1 MRVVKLVIGIR
12 RPRLSC
18 PDRRGHPA
26 AVWRTD
32 RFTRRR
38 LGVRRVPVGDG
49 IVKQEARTKKTR
61 HACIVDKGRPCDCD
75 GTFLPPGTPPPPR
88 IPVTSYNPFE
98 NRAAFQFAEL
108 VFKKIQAS
116 YGDVNELLRNVAAYN
131 VSQGG
136 GEPPFEDAEELYS
149 TIDAIP
155 YGDAPW
161 ESFTIRY
168 TGEVTPESPSWK
180 RADYVV
186 HNRNVRQVAHNMIGN
201 EGFDGMFD
209 TTPYQEYTAPGVT
222 RFSNMMSGEFAY
234 RQATTI
240 AQDPL
245 THGSMLTTVI
255 LGADKTTVSVGTGG
269 QEFHP
274 VYMSIGNV
282 HNSVRRAHKDAIIP
296 VAFLAI
302 PKAARGEAETDEFR
316 TFRKQLYHASLAHIL
331 SSLQPYMQTYD
342 VVRCPDGHFRRV
354 IYDLGPFI
362 ADYPEQV
369 VLSGIVS
376 GWCPKCL
383 LPPDKLNMGGG
394 EPRCREH
401 TEHLAGT
408 FDAELIWITWGV
420 DVNVIPFT
428 TYFPRADI
436 YELLTPDLLHQ
447 LIKGTFK
454 DHLVEWVEKYLYLV
468 HSKPEARRRMDDI
481 DRRIAAAPQF
491 PGLRRFP
498 EGRNFKQWTGND
510 SKALMKVYLPAIE
523 GHVPDDVVRCFAAY
537 LDFCYLARRS
547 AHDDHSLAA
556 MQEALGRFHRY
567 RTIFETVGVRPEG
580 FSLPR
585 QHALVHYITGIRL
598 FGSPNGVCSSI
609 TESKHIRAVK
619 EPWRRSSRNNPLSE
633 MLRTNQRLDKLSA
646 ARAIFQSRQMLDG
659 DVLADA
665 MNLGLFTMEA
675 DIDAEAIDEP
685 EDEVA
690 DVDGSAEAIVEL
702 PSRQVYMRAVE
713 DLAAEY
719 QQPDLLELIRRF
731 LFDQLCDT
739 DEVNSSEVELPECPQ
754 FFGKV
759 AVFRTAHATFS
770 APSELSG
777 NRGMHRELIRS
788 NPSYRGHSRYD
799 TVLVSIDANTPGMQG
814 MAVARVTGLMVI
826 PYRGERYQCALIDWF
841 DVTDQPDDV
850 TGMYVV
856 QPEIIQGQ
864 QASSIVHLDSIFR
877 AVHLMPVFRDTFMP
891 LTFHFSYSL
900 DAFESFYI
908 NRYGD
913 YHSHECIV

>member
-1 MRVVKLVIGIR
+1 MVRINTI
-12 RPRLSC
+12 LSLQC
-18 PDRRGHPA
+18 LTS
-26 AVWRTD
+26 V
-32 RFTRRR
+32 
-38 LGVRRVPVGDG
+38 
-49 IVKQEARTKKTR
+49 
-61 HACIVDKGRPCDCD
+61 GRPCDCH
-75 GTFLPPGTPPPPR
+75 GTFLDAGAPPPER
-88 IPVTSYNPFE
+88 EPVNSYRPFE

-108 VFKKIQAS
+108 IFKKIQAS
-116 YGDVNELLRNVAAYN
+116 YGDVNGLLRTLAAYN

-136 GEPPFEDAEELYS
+136 GEPPFEDVDELYS
-149 TIDAIP
+149 VIDAIP

-161 ESFTIRY
+161 ESFTVRY
-168 TGEVTPESPSWK
+168 TGDVTPDSPSWQ
-180 RADYVV
+180 RADYTV
-186 HNRNVRQVAHNMIGN
+186 HCRNVRQVAHNMIGN
-201 EGFDGMFD
+201 EGFDDSFD
-209 TTPYQEYTAPGVT
+209 TTPYQEYTAPGIT
-222 RFSNMMSGEFAY
+222 RVSNMMSGQFAY

-240 AQDPL
+240 ARDPA
-245 THGSMLTTVI
+245 THGSMLSPVI

-274 VYMSIGNV
+274 VYMSLGNV
-282 HNSVRRAHKDAIIP
+282 HNSVRRAHKDAILP

-302 PKAARGEAETDEFR
+302 PKAVRGEAETDEFR
-316 TFRKQLYHASLAHIL
+316 TFRKQLYHASIAHIL
-331 SSLQPYMQTYD
+331 EPLRPYMETYD

-354 IYDLGPFI
+354 IYEIGPFI

-383 LPPDKLNMGGG
+383 LPPDRLHADGG

-401 TEHLAGT
+401 TEYLAGA
-408 FDAELIWITWGV
+408 FPAEIAWITWGV
-420 DVNVIPFT
+420 DINIIPFT

-454 DHLVEWVEKYLYLV
+454 DHLVEWVEKYLYHV
-468 HSKPEARRRMDDI
+468 HSKAEARRRMDDI

-547 AHDDHSLAA
+547 AHDDNTLAA
-556 MQEALGRFHRY
+556 MQEALERFHRY
-567 RTIFETVGVRPEG
+567 RVIFETVGIRPDG

-585 QHALVHYITGIRL
+585 QHALVHYIVGIKL

-619 EPWRRSSRNNPLSE
+619 EPWRRSSRNNPLPE
-633 MLRTNQRLDKLSA
+633 MLRTNQRLDKLAA
-646 ARAIFQSRQMLDG
+646 ARAVFTSRRMLDG

-665 MNLGLFTMEA
+665 LDLGPFTVEVDA
-675 DIDAEAIDEP
+675 DADAINEP
-685 EDEVA
+685 EDEA
-690 DVDGSAEAIVEL
+690 MDVDGLVHGMVEL
-702 PSRQVYMRAVE
+702 PSRQVYMRTVQ
-713 DLAAEY
+713 DLAMEY
-719 QQPDLLELIRRF
+719 QQPDLLALIRRF
-731 LFDQLCDT
+731 LFDQLNDL
-739 DEVNSSEVELPECPQ
+739 DEVTSDDVDLSDCPP

-759 AVFRTAHATFS
+759 AVYRTAQATFF

-788 NPSYRGHSRYD
+788 NQSWRGWPRYD
-799 TVLVSIDANTPGMQG
+799 TVLISLDADAPGMQG
-814 MAVARVTGLMVI
+814 MAVGRVMGLMAI
-826 PYRGERYQCALIDWF
+826 TYRGERYPCALIDWF
-841 DVTDQPDDV
+841 EVTDDPNDV

-856 QPEIIQGQ
+856 RPEMEDGR
-864 QASSIVHLDSIFR
+864 QASSIVHLDSIVR
-877 AVHLMPVFRDTFMP
+877 AVHLMPVYKDTFMP
-891 LTFHFSYSL
+891 LTFHFSYTL

-908 NRYGD
+908 NRYAD
-913 YHSHECIV
+913 YHAHEYIL